1 MVKYAKEYATYYKT
15 IGLSFEEAYSSIFG
29 KKPTK

>member
-15 IGLSFEEAYSSIFG
+15 IGLSFEEAFEAIFG
-29 KKPTK
+29 RKP